1 MKCSKCGS
9 DNLRVMDTFSYLDEE
24 VYRRR
29 KCLDCG
35 ELIYTVEYEVEFNDE
50 FHKTYK
56 QLCHMKNASRAK
68 KTGKPKREN
77 RPKKSNRYGPVV
89 IFRKNEF

>member
-9 DNLRVMDTFSYLDEE
+9 DNLRVMDTFPYLDEE

-35 ELIYTVEYEVEFNDE
+35 ELIYTVEYEVECNDE
-50 FHKTYK
+50 FQKTYK
-56 QLCHMKNASRAK
+56 ELGRMKRSNKSE